1 MPKLTHWTERSVEDF
16 LYKIA
21 ADFVQQIENYLGASG
36 KNRAEFAKKLG
47 RTPGRVSQVLNAPGN
62 LTLRKIIEYARA
74 ANKKVAIVAY
84 DDDDATN
91 AKGLVNSQVFEQCW
105 IARGRPAD
113 FFALENTNQ
122 VTFWR
127 FVPENPTLPLPP
139 GGINAVSGNFDTRSF
154 EPGISASTQAETMM
168 KNPRYREAGTKIEEP
183 ENG

>member
-36 KNRAEFAKKLG
+36 ENRADFAKKLG

-84 DDDDATN
+84 DDDDPTN
-91 AKGLVNSQVFEQCW
+91 SKGLVNSQVFEQCW
-105 IARGRPAD
+105 LRYGRPTD
-113 FFALENTNQ
+113 FFALDEANQ
-122 VTFWR
+122 VTYWTLT
-127 FVPENPTLPLPP
+127 PENHNRRLPMPP
-139 GGINAVSGNFDTRSF
+139 VSAVRGNYDTRSF
-154 EPGISASTQAETMM
+154 GPSATASTRADTVM
-168 KNPRYREAGTKIEEP
+168 KTQHYAEAGTDRGA